1 MPCSAGERM
10 AETDNETPTGGGGGG
25 QHQQAVAD
33 LNAFCTYLG
42 RIVPVML
49 EDCITA
55 AVPEALKRAL
65 SEKSNQE
72 SIRKFLSDPQVPI
85 LLIQRSSPKGNATSL
100 IS

>member
-1 MPCSAGERM
+1 M
-10 AETDNETPTGGGGGG
+10 AETDNDTPTSGGG
-25 QHQQAVAD
+25 QHQQTVQAVAD

-49 EDCITA
+49 EDSITA
-55 AVPEALKRAL
+55 VVPEALKRAL

-72 SIRKFLSDPQVPI
+72 TIRKFLSDPQVPI
-85 LLIQRSSPKGNATSL
+85 LLMQRSSPKGNINWVICLL